1 MDSKSPKTS
10 SVSTVNQCYTVLLYT
25 KKINPIL
32 WLGPLP
38 FALKALGR
46 HDLVNPDVEL
56 LLGHLVHRLLL
67 ILLHLI
73 LVQAVH

>member
-1 MDSKSPKTS
+1 M
-10 SVSTVNQCYTVLLYT
+10 
-25 KKINPIL
+25 

-56 LLGHLVHRLLL
+56 LLGHIVHRLLL